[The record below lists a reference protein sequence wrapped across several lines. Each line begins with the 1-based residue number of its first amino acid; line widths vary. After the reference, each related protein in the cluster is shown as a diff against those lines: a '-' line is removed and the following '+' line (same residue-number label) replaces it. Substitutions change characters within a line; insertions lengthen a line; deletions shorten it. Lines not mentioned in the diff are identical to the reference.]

1 MDQSSPNEIARLLRD
16 QGFGRRN
23 LLRLVAGSATAAAL
37 ARTGTGGREN
47 VAFAAMQEGTP
58 GGTLIYARDGDADSL
73 DPHKTTTTLS
83 WQVQGQIY
91 DSLTAFNEDG
101 TIAPN
106 IAKSWE
112 ISEDGLEYTF
122 MLEEGVTFHDG
133 TPLDANAVKFTFDR
147 FMADETQNPSKASI
161 GPLTGTEVVDDMT
174 VKMTFSAPFA
184 PLLSFLTDP
193 FAGIVSPTAVETAG
207 DDFGNQPVGSGP
219 FKFKEWVKGDQI
231 TLERFDDYKS
241 FHPMYGHEG
250 PAYLDAVVF
259 RTMPEQQA
267 RLAALQTGEVNI
279 AEPPLEEVETLQ
291 NDGNFQVF
299 IAPSTGQLVFLEFSV
314 NKTPFDDARMRR
326 AVGFAVDRDAIV
338 AVALNGLVEATGCTV
353 GPGIMGGD
361 STVCSEAGFSFDPEQ
376 AKALIA
382 ESGVS
387 TPVPVTLATW
397 TGGNRE
403 LVAQMI
409 QEQMNAVGFDVT
421 LETMDIGTLNARVKQ
436 ENTTAEGN
444 GFLDMMGWAWF
455 DPDILY
461 ALFHSP
467 GWVEGYSDP
476 ALDALLE
483 EQRVTTDRE
492 ARLAK
497 IDEIQQFVLEQGG
510 MVPLYSP
517 GWNWI
522 LAAQSSLQGFQFAPF
537 NRALLFDVSMAS

>member
-1 MDQSSPNEIARLLRD
+1 MDQSSRPDIAKLLGER
-16 QGFGRRN
+16 GIGRRS
-23 LLRLVAGSATAAAL
+23 LLKIAAGSAVGLSGIGISLSA
-37 ARTGTGGREN
+37 N
-47 VAFAAMQEGTP
+47 VAGAFRQEATP

-91 DSLTAFNEDG
+91 DTLTAFAADG
-101 TIAPN
+101 SIAPN
-106 IAKSWE
+106 LAKSWE

-122 MLEEGVTFHDG
+122 SLQEGVTFHDG

-147 FMADETQNPSKASI
+147 FMADDTQNPSKASI

-193 FAGIVSPTAVETAG
+193 FAGIVSPAGVEAAG
-207 DDFGNQPVGSGP
+207 NDFGNQPVGSGP
-219 FKFKEWVKGDQI
+219 FRFREWVKGDRI
-231 TLERFDDYKS
+231 TLERFEDYQG

-250 PAYLDAVVF
+250 PAYLDAVEF

-279 AEPPLEEVETLQ
+279 AEPPLEEVEILQ
-291 NDGNFQVF
+291 EDGDFQVF
-299 IAPSTGQLVFLEFSV
+299 IAPNTGQLVFLEFSV
-314 NKTPFDDARMRR
+314 NKAPFDDPKVRR
-326 AVGFAVDRDAIV
+326 AVGFAVDRDALV
-338 AVALNGLVEATGCTV
+338 AVALNGLVEPTGCTV
-353 GPGIMGGD
+353 GPGILGGD
-361 STVCSEAGFSFDPEQ
+361 SAVCSEAGFTYDPEQ
-376 AKALIA
+376 AAALLA
-382 ESGVS
+382 EAGL
-387 TPVPVTLATW
+387 TAPIPVTLATW

-403 LVAQMI
+403 LVAQML
-409 QEQMNAVGFDVT
+409 QDQLNAVGFDVT

-436 ENTTAEGN
+436 ENTSPEGQ

-467 GWVEGYSDP
+467 GWVDGYSDP

-483 EQRVTTDRE
+483 EQRVTTDRDE
-492 ARLAK
+492 RLAK

-522 LAAQSSLQGFQFAPF
+522 LAAQSSVQGFQFAPF
-537 NRALLFDVSMAS
+537 NRALLFDVNLAS